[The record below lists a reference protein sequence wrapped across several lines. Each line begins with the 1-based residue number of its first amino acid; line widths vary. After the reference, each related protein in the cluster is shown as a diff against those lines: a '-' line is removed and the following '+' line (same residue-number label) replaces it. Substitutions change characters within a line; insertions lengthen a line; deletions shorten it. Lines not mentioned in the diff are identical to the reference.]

1 MRGLKDVIEAKKKY
15 DDIPIPAELSER
27 VMGEIEKAEKRRNA
41 AMKKRKFH
49 GMRVGLTAAAAAAV
63 VFTAALNTSTAF
75 AQSMGE
81 LPVIGAVA
89 RVLTF
94 RSWQS
99 ETEELAISVE
109 VPSVETISED
119 MKGLAEEVNEEIYSL
134 CRQYA
139 DEAVVRAEEYRQ
151 AFLDTGGTEEEWAAH
166 DISIQVWY
174 EVKSQTEDHLSL
186 AVMGAESWTSAYSET
201 RYYNFDLKEGRLV
214 TLEDLLGE
222 NYSQIAREEILS
234 QIPAREAETGIDFW
248 EEYAA
253 VDENT
258 AFYLNDAGNPVIVY
272 DSYAVAPGAAGPQE
286 FEISKN

>member
-1 MRGLKDVIEAKKKY
+1 M
-15 DDIPIPAELSER
+15 
-27 VMGEIEKAEKRRNA
+27 
-41 AMKKRKFH
+41 
-49 GMRVGLTAAAAAAV
+49 
-63 VFTAALNTSTAF
+63 
-75 AQSMGE
+75 
-81 LPVIGAVA
+81 
-89 RVLTF
+89 
-94 RSWQS
+94 
-99 ETEELAISVE
+99 
-109 VPSVETISED
+109 
-119 MKGLAEEVNEEIYSL
+119 
-134 CRQYA
+134 
-139 DEAVVRAEEYRQ
+139 VRAEEYRQ

-166 DISIQVWY
+166 DISIRVWY

-201 RYYNFDLKEGRLV
+201 RYYNFDLKEGRLA

-234 QIPAREAETGIDFW
+234 QIPAREAETGMDFW